1 MDECGKSRTAIEV
14 VEVAPI
20 EDKLIENKLRWFGH
34 VQRKKSDVIMINEN
48 VRSTRRLDMGCCNKY
63 LEKNTNLFNL
73 IENIASTKQNNK
85 K

>member
-1 MDECGKSRTAIEV
+1 MDECGKSRTDIEV
-14 VEVAPI
+14 VGVAQI

-34 VQRKKSDVIMINEN
+34 VQRKKSDMIMINEN

-73 IENIASTKQNNK
+73 TENIALDKTK
-85 K
+85 